1 MKMKKWIGLIVLLL
15 WVVACKVNPITGR
28 RQFQVIPNSQLIP
41 LSFQNYDE
49 VLKNSKVIKHGSK
62 AVQLRK
68 VGNRIKTAVEKYYT
82 DRGLQNHLDGFEWEF
97 NLIDDDA
104 LNAWCMPGGK
114 VAFYT
119 GILPVCKSSAGIAV
133 VMGHEI
139 AHAVANH
146 GGERMSQGLIANL
159 GLSALSVAVE
169 QKPKL
174 TNQLLLQAAG
184 IGTQIGMLK
193 FSRKHESEADEMGL
207 IFMAM
212 AGYDPHEAPK
222 FWERMNKATGGSN
235 GPEFL
240 STHPHPSTR
249 IKDLNKLIPE
259 AMKYYK
265 K

>member
-1 MKMKKWIGLIVLLL
+1 MKKLISIIVLLL

-41 LSFQNYDE
+41 LSFQNYDD
-49 VLKNSKVIKHGSK
+49 VLSNSKVIKSGK
-62 AVQLRK
+62 QAIRIRR
-68 VGNRIKTAVEKYYT
+68 VGKKIQAAVEKYYT
-82 DRGLQNHLDGFEWEF
+82 DKGIQNQLEDFEWEF
-97 NLIDDDA
+97 NLIEDKA
-104 LNAWCMPGGK
+104 MNAWCMPGGK

-119 GILPVCKSSAGIAV
+119 GILPVCESDAGIAV

-169 QKPKL
+169 EKPEL
-174 TNQLLLQAAG
+174 TNQLILQAAG

-193 FSRKHESEADEMGL
+193 FSRKHESESDQMGL

-212 AGYDPHEAPK
+212 AGYNPHEAPK
-222 FWERMNKATGGSN
+222 FWKRMNNATGGAKS
-235 GPEFL
+235 PEFL
-240 STHPHPSTR
+240 STHPHPNTR
-249 IKDLNKLIPE
+249 IKDLNKWIPD

>member
-1 MKMKKWIGLIVLLL
+1 MKKWISIFVVLL

-49 VLKNSKVIKHGSK
+49 VLGKSEVIKSGRQ
-62 AVQLRK
+62 AIQIRR
-68 VGNRIKTAVEKYYT
+68 VGKNIQAAVEKYYT
-82 DRGLQNHLDGFEWEF
+82 DKGIQNQLDGFEWEF
-97 NLIDDDA
+97 NLIKDKA

-119 GILPVCKSSAGIAV
+119 GILPVCGSDAGVAV

-146 GGERMSQGLIANL
+146 GGERMSHGMVANL
-159 GLSALSVAVE
+159 GLSALSIAIE
-169 QKPKL
+169 EKPTL
-174 TNQLLLQAAG
+174 TNQLILQAAG
-184 IGTQIGMLK
+184 IGTQLGMLK
-193 FSRKHESEADEMGL
+193 FSRSHESESDQMGL

-222 FWERMNKATGGSN
+222 FWTRMKAATKGGNS
-235 GPEFL
+235 PEFL
-240 STHPHPSTR
+240 STHPHPTTR
-249 IKDLNKLIPE
+249 IKDLNKWIPD